1 MTNCFGGIDLG
12 GTFIKAGLLAPD
24 GRPITRFKVPTNA
37 ESGVPA
43 VRKNLVSVGHRLSGE
58 AEKRNLRL
66 AGIGIGTP
74 GTVKY
79 PEGLITGS
87 SPNIPGW
94 VGTSMKRLFSE
105 FPVPVKGDND
115 ANCMGL
121 AESLYG
127 AGKGTE
133 SGFYLTIGT
142 GIGGAAV
149 IDGSLVRGATFAAG
163 EFGHTV
169 FKFGGRKYKTG
180 RKGPLEAYVAAPAL
194 IKLAK
199 KAMEKHPNSV
209 MKKNLKS
216 LTTVDIFEAFKKG
229 DRAAVEAVSGNAE
242 MIGTA
247 VGSIANLLNPE
258 VIVIG
263 GGVALGGKKYIDL
276 IRKAAFSYAFSS
288 ATSDLMIRTA
298 RYGNEAGWIGA
309 ACLNIVD
316 S

>member
-1 MTNCFGGIDLG
+1 MKKCFGGIDLG

-24 GRPITRFKVPTNA
+24 GRPVTRFKIPTGA
-37 ESGVPA
+37 DSGVPT
-43 VRKNLVSVGHRLSGE
+43 VKNNLISAGRRLSE
-58 AEKRNLRL
+58 YASDKKLKL

-94 VGTSMKRLFSE
+94 VGTSMRRLFSE
-105 FPVPVKGDND
+105 FPVAVKGDND

-127 AGKGTE
+127 AAKGAR
-133 SGFYLTIGT
+133 SGFFLTIGT
-142 GIGGAAV
+142 GIGGAV
-149 IDGSLVRGATFAAG
+149 VMDGSLVRGATFAAG

-180 RKGPLEAYVAAPAL
+180 RRGPLEAYVAAPAL
-194 IKLAK
+194 IRLAK
-199 KAMEKHPNSV
+199 IAVKRRSNSV
-209 MKKNLKS
+209 LRKHLKS
-216 LTTVDIFEAFKKG
+216 LTTVEIFEAFKKG
-229 DRAAVEAVSGNAE
+229 DRAAFEAVSSNAE

-258 VIVIG
+258 VVVIG
-263 GGVALGGKKYIDL
+263 GGVSLGGRKYIEL
-276 IRKAAFSYAFSS
+276 IRKAALAYAFGS
-288 ATSDLMIRTA
+288 ATITLKIKTA
-298 RYGNEAGWIGA
+298 RFGNDAGWIGA

-316 S
+316 R